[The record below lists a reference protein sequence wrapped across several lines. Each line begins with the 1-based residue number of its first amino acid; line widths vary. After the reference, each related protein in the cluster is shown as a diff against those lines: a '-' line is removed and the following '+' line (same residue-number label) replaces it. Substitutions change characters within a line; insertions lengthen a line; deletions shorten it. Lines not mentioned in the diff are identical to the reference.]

1 MNDFSERLRELLR
14 IKGLSQAELSRISN
28 VNKSSISH
36 YLKGD
41 WKAKQDAV
49 YAIAKATFV
58 DEGWLMGYDVPM
70 EKSDYSGQIPQ
81 GCDPL
86 PKTYKVPLLG
96 TIACGE
102 PILAQENL
110 DGEVEVPDFVHAD
123 FALRCKG
130 DSMIGAGICDG
141 DVVYI
146 RSQPDIEDG
155 EIAAVLIEDEAT
167 LKRVYK
173 IPGRLQLRPENPSY
187 EVMEYTGEELDEIRI
202 LGKAVG
208 FTHLF

>member
-1 MNDFSERLRELLR
+1 MLELYKNIKARREEL
-14 IKGLSQAELSRISN
+14 GLSQSELAELTGYTS
-28 VNKSSISH
+28 KTSISKIESGH
-36 YLKGD
+36 IDLPQSKI
-41 WKAKQDAV
+41 AIFADALRTTPG
-49 YAIAKATFV
+49 A
-58 DEGWLMGYDVPM
+58 LMGPVLPY
-70 EKSDYSGQIPQ
+70 
-81 GCDPL
+81 GCEPL
-86 PKTYKVPLLG
+86 PKTYPVPLLG

-110 DGEVEVPDFVHAD
+110 DGEVDVPEFVHAD

-173 IPGRLQLRPENPSY
+173 IPGRLQLRPENPAYSVLEY
-187 EVMEYTGEELDEIRI
+187 SGTDLEEVRI
-202 LGKAVG
+202 LGKATG